1 MNDHQ
6 QAQLKNLLAD
16 LGVTNIPDL
25 STMTNEELRQYLKAT
40 FVEILQNYKDTSF
53 VEKAFC
59 LKELLMPHSIFQY
72 RSFDDAGYKVESLK
86 NNYVW
91 LSKPKDFN
99 DPYDCAGCFDMEKT
113 LENLLR
119 EKQHNG
125 DISKILNRHKNLSN
139 TTQKIL
145 ESSQAKLKNA
155 LQQKVKISCFS
166 ETYNNILM
174 WSHYAQS
181 HTGFCIEYNISNL
194 ELTNS
199 FKKKLFPVFYT
210 PKPIDMSKAILSE
223 QKEIFEK
230 ILIIN
235 KSEDWKYER
244 EWRYITS
251 SEDDSK
257 FIMPVKPKAIYL
269 GTKISEENKNIML
282 KIANNE
288 YQIPCYEL
296 QPQMH
301 SFKLE
306 IARDISLL

>member
-1 MNDHQ
+1 MTDHQ

-40 FVEILQNYKDTSF
+40 FVEILQNYKNASF

-59 LKELLMPHSIFQY
+59 LKELLIPHSIFQY

-86 NNYVW
+86 KNYVW
-91 LSKPKDFN
+91 LSMPKDFN

-119 EKQHNG
+119 EKQQNR
-125 DISKILNRHKNLSN
+125 DISKILSSHKIFSN
-139 TTQKIL
+139 TTQEIL
-145 ESSQAKLKNA
+145 ENSRAKLKNA

-174 WSHYAQS
+174 WSHYAQN

-199 FKKKLFPVFYT
+199 FKKQLFPVFYT
-210 PKPIDMSKAILSE
+210 PKPIDMSKAILSK
-223 QKEIFEK
+223 QKEIFEN

-269 GTKISEENKNIML
+269 GTKISEKNKNIML
-282 KIANNE
+282 EIANNE

-296 QPQMH
+296 QQQMN

-306 IARDISLL
+306 IARNLSLL

>member
-40 FVEILQNYKDTSF
+40 FVEILQNYKNASF

-59 LKELLMPHSIFQY
+59 LKELLIPHSIFQY

-86 NNYVW
+86 KNYVW
-91 LSKPKDFN
+91 LSMPKDFN

-119 EKQHNG
+119 EKQQNG
-125 DISKILNRHKNLSN
+125 DISKILNRHKKFSN
-139 TTQKIL
+139 TTQEIL
-145 ESSQAKLKNA
+145 ENSRAKLKNA

-174 WSHYAQS
+174 WSHYAQN

-199 FKKKLFPVFYT
+199 FKKQLFPVFYT
-210 PKPIDMSKAILSE
+210 PKPIDMSKAILSK
-223 QKEIFEK
+223 QKEIFEN

-269 GTKISEENKNIML
+269 GTKISEKNKNIML
-282 KIANNE
+282 EIANNE

-296 QPQMH
+296 QQQMN

-306 IARDISLL
+306 IARNLSLL

>member
-25 STMTNEELRQYLKAT
+25 STMANEELRQYLKAT
-40 FVEILQNYKDTSF
+40 FVEILLNYKNASF

-59 LKELLMPHSIFQY
+59 LKELLIPHSIFQY

-86 NNYVW
+86 KNYVW
-91 LSKPKDFN
+91 LSMPKDFN

-119 EKQHNG
+119 EKQQNR
-125 DISKILNRHKNLSN
+125 DISKILSSHKIFSN
-139 TTQKIL
+139 TTQEIL
-145 ESSQAKLKNA
+145 ENSRAKLKNA

-174 WSHYAQS
+174 WSHYAQN

-199 FKKKLFPVFYT
+199 FKKQLFPVFYT
-210 PKPIDMSKAILSE
+210 PKPIDMSKAILSK
-223 QKEIFEK
+223 QKEIFEN

-269 GTKISEENKNIML
+269 GTKISEKNKNIML
-282 KIANNE
+282 EIANNE

-296 QPQMH
+296 QQQMN

-306 IARDISLL
+306 IARNLSLL

>member
-40 FVEILQNYKDTSF
+40 YVEILQNYKDTSF

-72 RSFDDAGYKVESLK
+72 RSFDDAGYKVKSLK

-125 DISKILNRHKNLSN
+125 DNSKILNRHKNLSN

-145 ESSQAKLKNA
+145 ESSQVKLKNA

-199 FKKKLFPVFYT
+199 FKKNLFPVFYT

-223 QKEIFEK
+223 QKEIFEN

-235 KSEDWKYER
+235 KSEDWKYEK

-296 QPQMH
+296 QPQMN

>member
-40 FVEILQNYKDTSF
+40 FVEILQNYKNASF

-59 LKELLMPHSIFQY
+59 LKELLIPHSIFQY

-86 NNYVW
+86 KNYVW
-91 LSKPKDFN
+91 LSMPKDFN

-119 EKQHNG
+119 EKQQNG
-125 DISKILNRHKNLSN
+125 DISKILSRHKNLSN
-139 TTQKIL
+139 TTQEIL
-145 ESSQAKLKNA
+145 ENSRAKLKNA
-155 LQQKVKISCFS
+155 LQKKVKISCFS

-174 WSHYAQS
+174 WSHYAQN

-199 FKKKLFPVFYT
+199 FKKQLFPVFYT
-210 PKPIDMSKAILSE
+210 PKPIDMSKAILSK
-223 QKEIFEK
+223 QKEIFEN

-269 GTKISEENKNIML
+269 GTKISEKNKNIML
-282 KIANNE
+282 EIANNK

-296 QPQMH
+296 QQQMN

-306 IARDISLL
+306 IARNPSLL

>member
-40 FVEILQNYKDTSF
+40 FVEILQNYKNASF

-86 NNYVW
+86 KNYVW
-91 LSKPKDFN
+91 LSMPKDFN

-119 EKQHNG
+119 EKQQNG
-125 DISKILNRHKNLSN
+125 DISKILSSHKNFSN
-139 TTQKIL
+139 TTQEIL
-145 ESSQAKLKNA
+145 ENSRAKLKNA
-155 LQQKVKISCFS
+155 LQKKVKISCFS

-181 HTGFCIEYNISNL
+181 HTGFCIEYDISNL

-210 PKPIDMSKAILSE
+210 PKPIDMSKAILSK
-223 QKEIFEK
+223 QKEILEN

-244 EWRYITS
+244 EWRYVTS

-282 KIANNE
+282 EIANNE

-296 QPQMH
+296 QPQMN

-306 IARDISLL
+306 IARNLSLL